1 MQSGFVYCYEHLI
14 FFNFFSVSK
23 AFFSPSADWPLST
36 EYCLLFRAL
45 NIQTKKLCLKI
56 TGILFLIKSP
66 SIYLLLEFDRD
77 RISLL
82 EENGISPEVVSQRSE
97 LMELPLP
104 ESPRCQLVLSVT
116 PVAGYIKQRVD

>member
-1 MQSGFVYCYEHLI
+1 MFE
-14 FFNFFSVSK
+14 
-23 AFFSPSADWPLST
+23 
-36 EYCLLFRAL
+36 
-45 NIQTKKLCLKI
+45 NISS
-56 TGILFLIKSP
+56 ILFLIKIP

-82 EENGISPEVVSQRSE
+82 EENGISPEVISQRSE

-104 ESPRCQLVLSVT
+104 ESPRRQLVLSVA